1 MEKKTQLEIAKA
13 KMRELLDNKASQL
26 REIQTKICD
35 AKTKAEEADA
45 AISTATEK
53 MDLNGYEEAVAA
65 KRKAKTALDMFSS
78 RYKQLQGQQIISE
91 EDSDKVIDSLLEY
104 EDQIAERYKAD
115 IAGPLKTLNEL
126 TKAYRAEVAD
136 TEETIRAWSR
146 DVRPNYS
153 TRGTMSRIDPET
165 GERTDRSDHPV
176 AVHQIPYLGCDESTV
191 LEGLLKNNTLVQLT
205 D

>member
-1 MEKKTQLEIAKA
+1 MKENALEMAKKQKHDLTEKKSA
-13 KMRELLDNKASQL
+13 DL
-26 REIQTKICD
+26 RDIQVKICA
-35 AKTKAEEADA
+35 AKTQAEEADA
-45 AISTATEK
+45 AMKSATET
-53 MDLNGYEEAVAA
+53 MNLEEYEKAREA
-65 KRKAKTALDMFSS
+65 KRKAKIAIDMYSS
-78 RYKQLQGQQIISE
+78 RYAQLQGQQLISE
-91 EDSDKVIDSLLEY
+91 EESDKVIDSLLEY

-146 DVRPNYS
+146 DIRPNYS